1 MTDPAFFLTPKSNTQ
16 KCCIMFC
23 DTPFS
28 GRWYL
33 SHIFQICPFPLIS
46 PPPKKNLEVN
56 KYGKK
61 YGTLLD
67 FCWYWHWGILWGST
81 GKRLVI
87 LACEL
92 DSGKERRFTPET
104 DPELPVRVA
113 VRMSMGVPGLMEPFK
128 YGGAGNGE
136 CWR

>member
-1 MTDPAFFLTPKSNTQ
+1 MLAIWYLPAFFHPIDSIYHYHPVLGRGFTPGN
-16 KCCIMFC
+16 
-23 DTPFS
+23 
-28 GRWYL
+28 L
-33 SHIFQICPFPLIS
+33 SIP
-46 PPPKKNLEVN
+46 
-56 KYGKK
+56 
-61 YGTLLD
+61 
-67 FCWYWHWGILWGST
+67 

-136 CWR
+136 LLRMMMIFSEGSCNLPVFEF